1 MLDGSSDFE
10 QELPPDYC
18 DTPELQ
24 AAWRRV
30 EAFDASQ
37 PVCEKLADLAKTLVR
52 VAEIILAEQSP
63 SLSWAQFELEKL
75 QERVKSMSPAA
86 SRPEFERLTEETL
99 SSILSEPK
107 LHAAYDAA
115 SSMEML
121 EIVAPQIEALRGEGE
136 RNPLSDD
143 ERRQL
148 AKLDDLRATLDE
160 EVCNGFRRL
169 RSFDS

>member
-1 MLDGSSDFE
+1 MDGSSDFE
-10 QELPPDYC
+10 QEVPPDFC

-37 PVCEKLADLAKTLVR
+37 PVCEKLADLAKTLAR
-52 VAEIILAEQSP
+52 VAEI
-63 SLSWAQFELEKL
+63 
-75 QERVKSMSPAA
+75 R
-86 SRPEFERLTEETL
+86 
-99 SSILSEPK
+99 
-107 LHAAYDAA
+107 
-115 SSMEML
+115 ML
-121 EIVAPQIEALRGEGE
+121 EIVAPQIEALRAQGE

-160 EVCNGFRRL
+160 EVCNGLRRL